1 MSSPLDP
8 LPNAF
13 LGSLVADAVAM
24 PVHWYYDR
32 EALDRDY
39 GAITGYREPK
49 SPHPDSILW
58 RSSYVAP
65 NEKGEILHDQAPYW
79 GKRGIHYHQF
89 LKAGENT
96 LNQKLAVELAE
107 FVLARGGYDPAAWCD
122 RYIEFMRTP
131 GRHRDTY
138 VEEYHRIF
146 FTNLARGAKPLACGG
161 PDVHIGGLVAV
172 PAILAALAGSTSPVE
187 LRSVVQTHVGL
198 THKDA
203 GVLAAAD
210 ALVKMLLD
218 VAGGASLRDSIL
230 EHGSA
235 WISKAKLRQWDDHAD
250 RIVVG
255 RILSPAC
262 YIPDAFPAALFLA
275 WRHADEFRAGVVANA
290 SVGGDNCHR
299 GAVVGSLLGVAGTI
313 PADLVEGLAAA
324 GRVLACFDERQKQP
338 AAAGSTA

>member
-1 MSSPLDP
+1 MSSPLPP

-13 LGSLVADAVAM
+13 LGSLVADSVAM

-32 EALDRDY
+32 EAIDRDY
-39 GAITGYREPK
+39 GAIEGYREAK

-65 NEKGEILHDQAPYW
+65 NEKGEILHDQAAYW

-89 LKAGENT
+89 LHAGENT
-96 LNQKLAVELAE
+96 LNQQLAVELAE

-146 FTNLARGAKPLACGG
+146 FTNLARGVKPLACGG
-161 PDVHIGGLVAV
+161 PDVHIGGLVPV
-172 PAILAALAGSTSPVE
+172 PAIVAVLAGSISPVD
-187 LRSVVQTHVGL
+187 LRSVVQAHVGL

-210 ALVKMLLD
+210 ALVKMLLA
-218 VAGGASLRDSIL
+218 VAGGTPLRESIL

-235 WISKAKLRQWDDHAD
+235 WISKAKLRQWEDHAD

-262 YIPDAFPAALFLA
+262 YIPDAFPASLFLA
-275 WRHADEFRAGVVANA
+275 WRHAGDFRAGVCANA

-299 GAVVGSLLGVAGTI
+299 GAVVGSLLGVAGDI
-313 PADLVEGLAAA
+313 PTDLVDGLAMA
-324 GRVLACFDERQKQP
+324 GRVRACFDEPRTQP
-338 AAAGSTA
+338 IAAGGAA